1 MNILPFALSAVRQH
15 WRIGLFAIVLLALT
29 LQTFRLGS
37 TQGALEAETA
47 GRRGDAA
54 RYAQA
59 QAETAAIALTAKMKK
74 EAEYAAHAEQA
85 DARAD
90 DLGERY
96 HAAVLRWK
104 AAQRSG
110 RATDLPG
117 TTESAESADR
127 SGGSP
132 VIPLGNIL
140 IPEADA
146 FVCAANTARL
156 QAAREWALSLEVQQ

>member
-1 MNILPFALSAVRQH
+1 MNLIPFAIGLVKDH
-15 WRIGLFAIVLLALT
+15 WRVALIAIVLLALT
-29 LQTFRLGS
+29 IQTFRLS
-37 TQGALEAETA
+37 ATQSALQAEKSS
-47 GRRGDAA
+47 RRADATNYA
-54 RYAQA
+54 RA
-59 QAETAAIALTAKMKK
+59 QAEATAIALSAKMKK

-96 HAAVLRWK
+96 HAAVLRYQ

-117 TTESAESADR
+117 TPESAQSADG
-127 SGGSP
+127 SGGSA

-146 FVCAANTARL
+146 FVCATNTARL
-156 QAAREWALSLEVQQ
+156 LAARDWALALEAQP

>member
-1 MNILPFALSAVRQH
+1 MILSRIQQAAIIAAGVMIAALAIFAT
-15 WRIGLFAIVLLALT
+15 I
-29 LQTFRLGS
+29 QTFRLS
-37 TQGALEAETA
+37 ATQDALQAEKS
-47 GRRGDAA
+47 GRRADATNYA
-54 RYAQA
+54 RA
-59 QAETAAIALTAKMKK
+59 QAEATAIALSAKMKK

-90 DLGERY
+90 DLGQRY
-96 HAAVLRWK
+96 HAAVLRYQ

-117 TTESAESADR
+117 TTESAQSPDGP
-127 SGGSP
+127 GGSA

-146 FVCAANTARL
+146 FVCATNTARL
-156 QAAREWALSLEVQQ
+156 EAAHEWANELEVN

>member
-1 MNILPFALSAVRQH
+1 MILSRLQQAAIIAAGVLIAILTIFAT
-15 WRIGLFAIVLLALT
+15 I
-29 LQTFRLGS
+29 QTFRLS
-37 TQGALEAETA
+37 ATQGALQAEKS
-47 GRRGDAA
+47 GRRADATNYA
-54 RYAQA
+54 RA
-59 QAETAAIALTAKMKK
+59 QAEATAIALSAKMKK
-74 EAEYAAHAEQA
+74 EAEYAAKAEQA

-90 DLGERY
+90 DLGDRY
-96 HAAVLRWK
+96 HAAVLRYQ

-117 TTESAESADR
+117 TTESAESADG

-146 FVCAANTARL
+146 FVCASNTGRL
-156 QAAREWALSLEVQQ
+156 QAAREWALALETAQ

>member
-1 MNILPFALSAVRQH
+1 MILSRIQQAAIIAAGVVIAAL
-15 WRIGLFAIVLLALT
+15 AIFVT
-29 LQTFRLGS
+29 IQTFRLVS

-59 QAETAAIALTAKMKK
+59 QAEAAAIALSAKMKK
-74 EAEYAAHAEQA
+74 EAEYAAKAEQA

-90 DLGERY
+90 DLGQRY
-96 HAAVLRWK
+96 HAAVLRYQ

-110 RATDLPG
+110 RATDMPG
-117 TTESAESADR
+117 TAQSAESSDGP
-127 SGGSP
+127 GGSP

-146 FVCAANTARL
+146 FVCATNTGRL